1 MIFNIHKLMQYLG
14 LFVGGAYILS
24 VGSVYAQTNQTN
36 EGNQTGQTPQDTTVP
51 IFNHAIESLQIA
63 KQAYEAGNKSGAL
76 DEAHEAFT
84 YLQMIGLPKNCI
96 IDNNQMLQCR
106 FPR

>member
-1 MIFNIHKLMQYLG
+1 MQHTSCQSDQFTRKPIKRTKG
-14 LFVGGAYILS
+14 
-24 VGSVYAQTNQTN
+24 
-36 EGNQTGQTPQDTTVP
+36 TGQTPQDTTVP

-96 IDNNQMLQCR
+96 IDNNQVLQCR

>member
-1 MIFNIHKLMQYLG
+1 MNFDLQGSMKYLG
-14 LFVGGAYILS
+14 LMVVAAYILS
-24 VGSVYAQTNQTN
+24 VGSAYAQTNQTN
-36 EGNQTGQTPQDTTVP
+36 EGNQTGKTPQDTTIP

-96 IDNNQMLQCR
+96 IDNNQILQCG
-106 FPR
+106 FPG